1 MSRSAIGA
9 WAQPEIMAASGTR
22 RPMASR
28 VRVCIAGFY
37 MILSGVVTAQIV
49 RYEPSP
55 VEVAHAMLE
64 LAQVTPSDVVYD
76 LGCGDGRIVI
86 AAVARLRAR
95 RLCGHLGPERLAES
109 P

>member
-9 WAQPEIMAASGTR
+9 WTQPARTRIPSIR

-37 MILSGVVTAQIV
+37 LILSGVVTAQPV

-55 VEVAHAMLE
+55 IEVVHAMLE
-64 LAQVTPSDVVYD
+64 LAQVTSRDVVYD

-86 AAVARLRAR
+86 AAAGRDRCPGGFA
-95 RLCGHLGPERLAES
+95 GI
-109 P
+109 